1 MQPHIVTDFWLH
13 DITPQQ
19 WDTQDDALDAQ
30 ITEKFSSYWQAAHA
44 GQLKSWT
51 SHPDHILAYI
61 ILCDQFPRNM
71 FRGRDLAFATDAKA
85 RMAAKTAIM
94 KNWDLRVETELHRQF
109 FYLPLMHSE
118 NQCDQNR
125 CVRLMVERMP
135 THLDQHLN
143 HARAH
148 REIIRK
154 FGRFPYRNAALGRGD
169 TAVEAAF
176 LQTNGYQET
185 LNSLAT

>member
-1 MQPHIVTDFWLH
+1 MQPHKITDFWLN
-13 DITPQQ
+13 DLTPDQ
-19 WDTQDDALDAQ
+19 WYAQDDALDAE
-30 ITEKFSSYWQAAHA
+30 ITQRFGTFWQAAYD
-44 GQLKSWT
+44 GRLKSWT
-51 SHPDHILAYI
+51 AHPNHVLAYI

-71 FRGRDLAFATDAKA
+71 FRGRDMAFATDAKA

-94 KNWDLRVETELHRQF
+94 KNWDLRVENELHRQF

-135 THLDQHLN
+135 SVMGDHLD

-154 FGRFPYRNAALGRGD
+154 FGRFPYRNDALGRGH
-169 TAVEAAF
+169 TPSEMAF
-176 LQTNGYQET
+176 IQSNGYQET
-185 LNSLAT
+185 LKSLVA